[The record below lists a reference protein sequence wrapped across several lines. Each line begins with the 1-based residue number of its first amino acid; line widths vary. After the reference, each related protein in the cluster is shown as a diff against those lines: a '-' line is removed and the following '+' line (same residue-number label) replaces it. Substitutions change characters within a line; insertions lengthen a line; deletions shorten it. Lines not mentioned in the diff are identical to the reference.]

1 MRQLK
6 TIVVLLLVII
16 ALTAA
21 YQNITPIKGKAITLG
36 LDLYLAKWETPP
48 IPLGFV
54 IVMCLLGG
62 ALIMALVDAPVLFR
76 LRKRVRELEKDLALY
91 RPSDTVNAYE
101 VAGEPE
107 EETPDEPKG
116 A

>member
-62 ALIMALVDAPVLFR
+62 ALIMAFVDVPVLFR
-76 LRKRVRELEKDLALY
+76 LRKRVRELEKDLARY
-91 RPSDTVNAYE
+91 RPSDAVEAFE
-101 VAGEPE
+101 VPGESDKE
-107 EETPDEPKG
+107 AADEPKG
-116 A
+116 T